1 MAAFACVLHAEL
13 LIGEA
18 ASLKDRRRAVRRALD
33 RVRHK
38 FNAAAAEVGDP
49 GDRGRAVLAFAVLSN
64 SEAHA
69 HAQALKI
76 ADFLQRQALDAE
88 IGGLSTES
96 IQL

>member
-1 MAAFACVLHAEL
+1 MAAFACVLRAEL
-13 LIGEA
+13 LIGGP

-33 RVRHK
+33 RARHK

-49 GDRGRAVLAFAVLSN
+49 GERGRAVLAFAVLSN

-76 ADFLQRQALDAE
+76 ADFLQQLALDAE
-88 IGGLSTES
+88 IGDISTET
-96 IQL
+96 IPL